1 MKEVNAPKWSSLRP
15 KLVEA
20 MTFLKLNMSL
30 IPNSLADVVD
40 TPIWNTLFLSCLE
53 LPNDIDDS
61 DDNEIEEN
69 DDDNDDD
76 DDLSQMPVE
85 GEETNYM
92 C

>member
-1 MKEVNAPKWSSLRP
+1 M
-15 KLVEA
+15 
-20 MTFLKLNMSL
+20 
-30 IPNSLADVVD
+30 
-40 TPIWNTLFLSCLE
+40 
-53 LPNDIDDS
+53 PNDIDDS

-85 GEETNYM
+85 GEETNYT

>member
-1 MKEVNAPKWSSLRP
+1 MKDVNAPKQSSLKP

-30 IPNSLADVVD
+30 IPNNPADVVD
-40 TPIWNTLFLSCLE
+40 SVIWNTLFLSRLE

-61 DDNEIEEN
+61 DDIENEEE
-69 DDDNDDD
+69 DDDDED

-85 GEETNYM
+85 SEETN
-92 C
+92 